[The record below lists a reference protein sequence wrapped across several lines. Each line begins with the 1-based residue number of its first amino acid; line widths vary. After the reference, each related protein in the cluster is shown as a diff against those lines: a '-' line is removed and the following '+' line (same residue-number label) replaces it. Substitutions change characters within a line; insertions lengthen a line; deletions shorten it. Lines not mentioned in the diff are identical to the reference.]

1 MSDDTAVGAHNWLAT
16 LRLYLVLSLALHLI
30 WETLQLPLY
39 TIGTSGTLWQKAF
52 AAVHCTAGDVII
64 AALSLLA
71 ALLLVGTNTWPHK
84 GARRVFA
91 LAILLGVAYTIY
103 SEWMNTTIRASWSYG
118 PLMPVVPWI
127 GTGLS
132 PLVQWIVV
140 PALGLS
146 VAQRRYT

>member
-16 LRLYLVLSLALHLI
+16 LRLYLVLTLALHVI

-39 TIGTSGTLWQKAF
+39 TIGTSSTLWQKAF
-52 AAVHCTAGDVII
+52 AVAHCTAGDVII

-71 ALLLVGTNTWPHK
+71 ALLLVGTDTWPHQD
-84 GARRVFA
+84 ARRVFA
-91 LAILLGVAYTIY
+91 LAILFGVAYTIY

-140 PALGLS
+140 PALALS
-146 VAQRRYT
+146 VVLRRYT